1 MTDQPDDNTGPD
13 IFPHLTYRE
22 KEFMAAVREKLRRRY
37 ADPDVPYEL
46 PDALTDLNGPAT
58 GIVEL
63 PAGLDVHGLGPFDLA
78 KAHDVDTLYK
88 LVLNHARDTDELHHL
103 NHQVLV
109 EIWPRLRIHNR
120 LRDTWQ
126 QHFDHLTGN
135 RGVDTLRGPM
145 HGLGRQ
151 YTLAEC
157 RDTLDGPTTG
167 EVVLPTRLDHSGGR
181 RTYDLSAPPQVE
193 TMYTTVLNEAL
204 NQEHLGYLNWGTL
217 VQIWPG
223 LRIPN
228 RVRDMWEATYP
239 ELNGNP
245 GLWGHRR
252 W

>member
-1 MTDQPDDNTGPD
+1 MTDQPDDS
-13 IFPHLTYRE
+13 FPGLTDRE
-22 KEFMAAVREKLRRRY
+22 REFMQIVREKLRRRY

-46 PDALTDLNGPAT
+46 PVSLTDLDGPAA

-63 PAGLDVHGLGPFDLA
+63 PDDLDAHRLGPFDLA
-78 KAHDVDTLYK
+78 DAHDVDTLYK
-88 LVLNHARDTDELHHL
+88 LVLNHARETDELHHL

-109 EIWPRLRIHNR
+109 EIWPRLRINNR

-126 QHFDHLTGN
+126 QHFDALTGN
-135 RGVDTLRGPM
+135 RGVATLRGPM

-151 YTLAEC
+151 YALAES
-157 RDTLDGPTTG
+157 RGNLDGPTTG
-167 EVVLPTRLDHSGGR
+167 EVVLPNRLDHSGGR
-181 RTYDLSAPPQVE
+181 RTYDLSAPPHVE

-204 NQEHLGYLNWGTL
+204 NQEHLGYLNWEIL
-217 VQIWPG
+217 VDIWPS

-228 RVRDMWEATYP
+228 RVRDMWEAAYP

-252 W
+252 G